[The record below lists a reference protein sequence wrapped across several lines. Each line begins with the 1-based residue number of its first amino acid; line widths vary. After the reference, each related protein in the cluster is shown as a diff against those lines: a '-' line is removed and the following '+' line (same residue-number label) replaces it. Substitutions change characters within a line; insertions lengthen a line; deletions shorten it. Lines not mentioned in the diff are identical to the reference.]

1 MCQRWGAL
9 VFSFLG
15 VIVVCDVVAL
25 EQGFVDG
32 LFGVLDAR
40 VRVAQERLVA
50 VQLQGDD
57 VDALVEREVEYHGL
71 VERLDE
77 LRVAELGLVFG
88 RLDMVGGE
96 CRYVGRV
103 GLVDDGGRVLLVDW
117 RAPMAR
123 PFYVATTAQPVGVE
137 RRRHIR
143 MRGRVVVG
151 VTDEVLSGVDVGG
164 VGDLGVVG
172 ESALFRAMRAARTG
186 RMGSIVSTIQREQDV
201 IIRDESRGVM
211 VVEGGPGT
219 GKTAVALHRAA
230 YLLYVWREF
239 LSRTGVLILGPNSAF
254 LEYISQVLPEL
265 GETGVVLSTVG
276 ELFPGVVPVGVESV
290 VGREVKGSVEM
301 VTILARAVRRYQ
313 VVPDEPVVLVVDG
326 VGLEVSPGLVRAARA
341 AARRSGRPHNEVRGL
356 FADFLASGLARQW
369 AGLIGADPL
378 GGENLLSAG
387 DVAELYDDVVSDVGF
402 VGLVDEL
409 WPVLDPR
416 VVLAEL
422 LSDRGVIARVAGDY
436 DEVTQGALFREVG
449 DLWSASDAALVDE
462 LAELIG
468 GFSGVDEGV
477 GDGWRRQV
485 ADAQGVLDVLSSSA
499 SSDLDDVSDAEVLS
513 AFDVVDAEGLARRQ
527 EVREHRSVADRA
539 RGDIRWSYGHVIID
553 EAQELSA
560 MEWRMVMRRCP
571 TKWMTIV
578 GDTAQTGSPAG
589 VDSWAE
595 TLGPFV
601 GDRFVTHR
609 LSVNYRTPAK
619 IMAVAERVLGLF
631 APDAPVGVA
640 LRGGDDGVVRFCA
653 AGTDPWAVLPRE
665 EGRLGVV
672 IVADSRKGETPG
684 VLGVSDVKGLE
695 FDDVVV
701 VDPLVIVDD
710 SPQGYQDL
718 FVALTRATRSLVV
731 IGELP
736 G

>member
-1 MCQRWGAL
+1 M
-9 VFSFLG
+9 
-15 VIVVCDVVAL
+15 VCDVVAL

-164 VGDLGVVG
+164 VGDLRVVG

-356 FADFLASGLARQW
+356 FADYLASGLARQW

-436 DEVTQGALFREVG
+436 DEVDRK
-449 DLWSASDAALVDE
+449 S
-462 LAELIG
+462 
-468 GFSGVDEGV
+468 
-477 GDGWRRQV
+477 
-485 ADAQGVLDVLSSSA
+485 
-499 SSDLDDVSDAEVLS
+499 
-513 AFDVVDAEGLARRQ
+513 VV
-527 EVREHRSVADRA
+527 
-539 RGDIRWSYGHVIID
+539 
-553 EAQELSA
+553 
-560 MEWRMVMRRCP
+560 
-571 TKWMTIV
+571 
-578 GDTAQTGSPAG
+578 
-589 VDSWAE
+589 
-595 TLGPFV
+595 
-601 GDRFVTHR
+601 
-609 LSVNYRTPAK
+609 
-619 IMAVAERVLGLF
+619 
-631 APDAPVGVA
+631 
-640 LRGGDDGVVRFCA
+640 
-653 AGTDPWAVLPRE
+653 
-665 EGRLGVV
+665 
-672 IVADSRKGETPG
+672 
-684 VLGVSDVKGLE
+684 
-695 FDDVVV
+695 
-701 VDPLVIVDD
+701 
-710 SPQGYQDL
+710 
-718 FVALTRATRSLVV
+718 
-731 IGELP
+731 
-736 G
+736 

>member
-1 MCQRWGAL
+1 M
-9 VFSFLG
+9 
-15 VIVVCDVVAL
+15 
-25 EQGFVDG
+25 
-32 LFGVLDAR
+32 
-40 VRVAQERLVA
+40 
-50 VQLQGDD
+50 
-57 VDALVEREVEYHGL
+57 
-71 VERLDE
+71 
-77 LRVAELGLVFG
+77 
-88 RLDMVGGE
+88 
-96 CRYVGRV
+96 
-103 GLVDDGGRVLLVDW
+103 
-117 RAPMAR
+117 
-123 PFYVATTAQPVGVE
+123 
-137 RRRHIR
+137 
-143 MRGRVVVG
+143 
-151 VTDEVLSGVDVGG
+151 
-164 VGDLGVVG
+164 
-172 ESALFRAMRAARTG
+172 
-186 RMGSIVSTIQREQDV
+186 
-201 IIRDESRGVM
+201 
-211 VVEGGPGT
+211 
-219 GKTAVALHRAA
+219 
-230 YLLYVWREF
+230 
-239 LSRTGVLILGPNSAF
+239 
-254 LEYISQVLPEL
+254 
-265 GETGVVLSTVG
+265 
-276 ELFPGVVPVGVESV
+276 
-290 VGREVKGSVEM
+290 
-301 VTILARAVRRYQ
+301 RRYQ

-402 VGLVDEL
+402 VGFVDEL

-609 LSVNYRTPAK
+609 LSVNYRTPAE
-619 IMAVAERVLGLF
+619 IMAVAQRVLGLF
-631 APDAPVGVA
+631 APDVPVGVA
-640 LRGGDDGVVRFCA
+640 LRGEDDGVVRFCA
-653 AGTDPWAVLPRE
+653 AGTDPWTVLPRE

-672 IVADSRKGETPG
+672 IVADSRKDETPG